1 MNGKRPSKD
10 ASTKMTDILELPDN
24 DFKLAF
30 IKMLQQPIT
39 NSFETN
45 GKLQERNEKCN
56 KELSRSFE
64 TEKCNN

>member
-1 MNGKRPSKD
+1 M
-10 ASTKMTDILELPDN
+10 
-24 DFKLAF
+24 
-30 IKMLQQPIT
+30 MLQQPIT

-64 TEKCNN
+64 TEKCNNWNKN

>member
-1 MNGKRPSKD
+1 M
-10 ASTKMTDILELPDN
+10 
-24 DFKLAF
+24 
-30 IKMLQQPIT
+30 MLQQPIT

-64 TEKCNN
+64 TEVNSLKNLPLVYQLNLWKILGPLLIF